1 VPGNFFRIHVRQGF
15 DDEVINDLGS
25 MINDRLY
32 DFLMRSTSHGV
43 ANGLYSDP
51 QDQGENS
58 RTEIDACMEA
68 FKTQVVYIVGTE
80 RLRVADTTGFFRR
93 LVLRAFI
100 WLRGLSRS
108 KIAQMKLPYDKLFE
122 VGIFK
127 DI

>member
-1 VPGNFFRIHVRQGF
+1 MPGNFFRIHVRQGF

-25 MINDRLY
+25 IINDRLC
-32 DFLMRSTSHGV
+32 DFLMRSTGNGV
-43 ANGLYSDP
+43 ENGLYSNP
-51 QDQGENS
+51 QGQGGNS
-58 RTEIDACMEA
+58 RPGVNAWEGA

-80 RLRVADTTGFFRR
+80 RLRIADTPGFFRR
-93 LVLRAFI
+93 LVLRVFI